1 MGLSAVMT
9 VGCGGYLIVNC
20 CYCTE
25 SSEQQCGLLIPNCSI
40 RFVIAN
46 GVLCGNGSGLWGS
59 HCRSS
64 AINKENCALRCV
76 SHSCYDSVYGNDH
89 VSLTPFPPPFF
100 LLMSARFLSYEGLIS
115 CIIQTQCILYHS
127 TCCIF

>member
-25 SSEQQCGLLIPNCSI
+25 SSEKQCGLLIPNCSI

-89 VSLTPFPPPFF
+89 VSLTPCFPLPSFF
-100 LLMSARFLSYEGLIS
+100 S
-115 CIIQTQCILYHS
+115 
-127 TCCIF
+127 